1 MYSNVFIIY
10 ELSSAYDSSA
20 TFETKSSYCPV
31 ARQSLPCY
39 TAVRSTTWF
48 QTPRY
53 CRAKGEFDS
62 INLSKFSSARQ

>member
-31 ARQSLPCY
+31 GFARVLHGSN
-39 TAVRSTTWF
+39 TTWF
-48 QTPRY
+48 QTSRY

-62 INLSKFSSARQ
+62 INLSKFSSARE

>member
-31 ARQSLPCY
+31 GAL
-39 TAVRSTTWF
+39 
-48 QTPRY
+48 
-53 CRAKGEFDS
+53 
-62 INLSKFSSARQ
+62 